1 MNFEPLPGTTA
12 NYWLNAI
19 VLGSER
25 EHDELL
31 EYTNSRD
38 VMTRPI
44 WRPMSRLPMFQHCQH
59 DGLEN
64 SRWLEARVVNLP
76 SSVPESQFNRLK
88 P

>member
-1 MNFEPLPGTTA
+1 M
-12 NYWLNAI
+12 NAI
-19 VLGSER
+19 VLESEADR
-25 EHDELL
+25 DALL

-44 WRPMSRLPMFQHCQH
+44 WRLMSRLPMFEQCQH

-76 SSVPESQFNRLK
+76 SSVPESEFGRLK
-88 P
+88 A